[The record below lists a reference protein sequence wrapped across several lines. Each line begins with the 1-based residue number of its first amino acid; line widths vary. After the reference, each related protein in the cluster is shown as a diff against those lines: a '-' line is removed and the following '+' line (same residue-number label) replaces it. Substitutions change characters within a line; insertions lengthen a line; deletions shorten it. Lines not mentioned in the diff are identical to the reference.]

1 MFLFMYFALTS
12 FEEWH
17 MLHHKTYNDSL
28 AESTARGH
36 FVNNMKYLRNNTVLG
51 RDEYSFW
58 SPQKR
63 LSFRL
68 NKFADE
74 SDDDFRGRLAL
85 TNTVERYFTA
95 GVPDNK
101 PPSKL
106 DWNVLLEERINC
118 TDSPLSVVK
127 GLIESN
133 YKQKYKQS
141 IRTSIQY
148 IRECLLHQEETCFAG
163 SIREVL
169 ESGYRLGFCRSEDF
183 LKFGCKCNK
192 NMIRIKS
199 YDIVHPQYIKQM
211 IALGPLAATLRV
223 GREFQFYESGI
234 IGELENG
241 NKNHAVLVSGYGEE
255 DGVEYW
261 KVANS
266 WGNDWGE
273 DGFFRVKSFANVGGI
288 NFEMVYVRM

>member
-1 MFLFMYFALTS
+1 
-12 FEEWH
+12 
-17 MLHHKTYNDSL
+17 
-28 AESTARGH
+28 
-36 FVNNMKYLRNNTVLG
+36 MKYLRNNTVSG

-68 NKFADE
+68 NEFADE

-85 TNTVERYFTA
+85 LNTVA
-95 GVPDNK
+95 IPDNK
-101 PPSKL
+101 PPLKL

-127 GLIESN
+127 DLIESN

-141 IRTSIQY
+141 IRTSIQH

-183 LKFGCKCNK
+183 LNFGCKCNN
-192 NMIRIKS
+192 NMIRIS
-199 YDIVHPQYIKQM
+199 YDIVHPQYIKQI

-234 IGELENG
+234 IGELEDG

-255 DGVEYW
+255 DGVEY
-261 KVANS
+261 
-266 WGNDWGE
+266 
-273 DGFFRVKSFANVGGI
+273 
-288 NFEMVYVRM
+288 